1 VNLRYAVSVSGLL
14 LLASASAFAQ
24 QPNNGNFE
32 AGPAARP
39 QNVPG
44 WVASH
49 TAGTDVVVS
58 AANSTI
64 SSPFGGAAV
73 YSAEFSTG
81 LPGDA
86 AGAGAMLTQNVSL
99 PVGQKFITFDYA
111 VLRSDAG
118 GDVFSGQLVN
128 LASGGIT
135 SLGALSSSSASGW
148 QRVQADLSGLASG
161 SYRLE
166 FALGTN
172 GNRRTTRVG
181 LDNVAIVPAPPA
193 LFAFAFGAGAT
204 SLMGLRRRGRK

>member
-1 VNLRYAVSVSGLL
+1 MNLRYAVSVSGLL

-24 QPNNGNFE
+24 NPPNGNFE

-39 QNVPG
+39 QNVPA
-44 WVASH
+44 WTASH
-49 TAGTDVVVS
+49 TPGTDVYVT
-58 AANSTI
+58 AANS
-64 SSPFGGAAV
+64 SLASPFGGAAI
-73 YSAEFSTG
+73 YSGEFTTG

-111 VLRSDAG
+111 VLRTDG
-118 GDVFSGQLVN
+118 GNDVFSGRLVDT
-128 LASGGIT
+128 SGGIT
-135 SLGALSSSSASGW
+135 SLINLAPASTSGW
-148 QRVQADLSGLASG
+148 QRVQVDLSGLAGG

-166 FALGTN
+166 YALGTN
-172 GNRRTTRVG
+172 GDRRTTRVG

-193 LFAFAFGAGAT
+193 LIAFALGAGAT